1 MRIGGLASGMDTDT
15 LIKDLMKAERIPL
28 TKITQKKQTLQWQL
42 DSYRAVNRKVKE
54 FSVNT
59 FDNMVLSTKFN
70 AKITESSAPNDV
82 SIKNKNS
89 TSDFSGTIK
98 IEQLAK
104 NSTMQSDVI
113 AAGAGKPATTTMADL
128 GITGT
133 TLTISAIDEN
143 GVMQA
148 KDVTIASTDKIQ
160 DVMDKITKQTGV
172 NAFYDAKSGQIAMS
186 TKHGGAIASG
196 SEIVVTS
203 DGNIA
208 KELGLEGKM
217 VDVEG
222 QKAIYTVNGLR
233 MESSKNTVDVNG
245 FEFTLKAANNTD
257 INFST
262 KPDTDAVFDNIVKFV
277 DDYNK
282 LMDELNGLVREK
294 TYRDFKPLS
303 AEEKAAMSD
312 KEVELWEEKA
322 KSGLLKND
330 PVISGMIT
338 KMRSALMGSVKDQ
351 GSLKDIGIATP
362 GGQYAWQ
369 SNGKLVVD
377 EKKLKEAINTDPDKV
392 HKMFAQTGAA
402 ASAGS
407 TTGEQGFA
415 VRLKAIADSSYK
427 EIQKRAGD
435 AGSTEASFT
444 LGRNLKDMNEQMD
457 KLQDRLKVVEARYW
471 KQFGAMENAIQRA
484 NAQSANLMNA
494 LGGGA

>member
-1 MRIGGLASGMDTDT
+1 MRIGGLASGMDTET
-15 LIKDLMKAERIPL
+15 LINDLMKAERIPL

-42 DSYRAVNRKVKE
+42 DSYRAVNRKVEE
-54 FSVNT
+54 FSKNVFN
-59 FDNMVLSTKFN
+59 NMIISTKFN

-104 NSTMQSDVI
+104 NSTMQSRVI
-113 AAGAGKPATTTMADL
+113 EAGAGKPATTTMANL

-133 TLTISAIDEN
+133 TLKISAIDEN
-143 GVMQA
+143 GIM
-148 KDVTIASTDKIQ
+148 KDTDVTIASTDTIQ
-160 DVMDKITKQTGV
+160 SVMDKITKQTGV

-186 TKHGGAIASG
+186 TKNGGAIANG

-203 DGNIA
+203 TGDVA
-208 KELGLEGKM
+208 SKLGL
-217 VDVEG
+217 DG
-222 QKAIYTVNGLR
+222 QPVAKGQNAIYTVNGLK
-233 MESSKNTVDVNG
+233 MESSKNTVEVNG

-262 KPDTDAVFDNIVKFV
+262 KPDTDAVFDNIVKFI

-282 LMDELNGLVREK
+282 LVDELNSLVREK
-294 TYRDFKPLS
+294 PNRDFKPLS
-303 AEEKAAMSD
+303 AEEKEAMSD
-312 KEVELWEEKA
+312 KEIELWEEKA
-322 KSGLLKND
+322 KSGLLRND
-330 PVISGMIT
+330 SAISGMIT

-369 SNGKLVVD
+369 QDGKLVVD
-377 EKKLKEAINTDPDKV
+377 EKKLKEAINADPDKV
-392 HKMFAQTGAA
+392 QKMFAQTGAA
-402 ASAGS
+402 TTPGS

-415 VRLKAIADSSYK
+415 VRLRTIAESSYK
-427 EIQKRAGD
+427 DIYKRAGD
-435 AGSTEASFT
+435 ADSTEASFT
-444 LGRNLKDMNEQMD
+444 LGRNLKSMNEQMD
-457 KLQDRLKVVEARYW
+457 KFQDRLKMVEARYW
-471 KQFGAMENAIQRA
+471 KQFTAMENAIQRA